1 MTRVGFGQA
10 ALAAFC
16 LAGLG
21 SAPAVAQ
28 LAPPP
33 TQTPAPAP
41 APGAAEAPQTPALV
55 WTTRCTSEGRRLP
68 LDCAMEQR
76 AYITSTGQFIGSVT
90 LRLPPDTQS
99 PVMMITTPLG
109 LSLAGGVVF
118 NIDGGTPTT
127 LPLQTCDNNGCYAGA
142 PVSSEMLSAMS
153 RGTTLNVTFK
163 NLSQQDISLPMS
175 LLGFTAAYQKIQ

>member
-1 MTRVGFGQA
+1 MTRGGFGQA
-10 ALAAFC
+10 ALAAVF
-16 LAGLG
+16 LAGG
-21 SAPAVAQ
+21 AATATAQ
-28 LAPPP
+28 LAPPAAAP
-33 TQTPAPAP
+33 SPPPAPAP
-41 APGAAEAPQTPALV
+41 AAAETPQTPALV

-76 AYITSTGQFIGSVT
+76 AFITSTGQFIGSVT

-142 PVSSEMLSAMS
+142 PVSSELLAAMS

-175 LLGFTAAYQKIQ
+175 LIGFTAAYQKIQ

>member
-1 MTRVGFGQA
+1 MTRVGFRRLTLAAICLASTGQA
-10 ALAAFC
+10 PAF
-16 LAGLG
+16 AQ
-21 SAPAVAQ
+21 SAP
-28 LAPPP
+28 P
-33 TQTPAPAP
+33 PAPAP
-41 APGAAEAPQTPALV
+41 APAPPPAAAETPQAPALV

-68 LDCAMEQR
+68 FDCSMEQR

-90 LRLPPDTQS
+90 IRIPPDTQA

-118 NIDGGTPTT
+118 DIDGGTPTT
-127 LPLQTCDNNGCYAGA
+127 LPLQTCDNNGCYAGS
-142 PVSSEMLSAMS
+142 PVSAELLSALS

-163 NLSQQDISLPMS
+163 NLNQQDINLPMS